1 MTYRVNLLV
10 IVMFISAP
18 VFLRAG
24 SLDDKPSQE
33 YTAINRTLN
42 YYFHGVEMYDVEA
55 LKKAY
60 HPDANLS
67 FIDKETGALEQFNA
81 AQYFAMIAEA
91 PHVVQERSLHVKSI
105 DITGNAAL
113 VKTEIIY
120 DRRGQRISDYLS
132 LLKVDGVWK
141 IVNRTSYKDYAT
153 FGGKPNRTSD
163 EGEVASIDKVVW
175 TYLAGA
181 EDHDLNAFEE
191 SLHPTAAVAFVNE
204 KDGALQALSRP
215 EYMQL
220 HAGLDED
227 LRGRRQEILSVDMTG
242 DMAMA
247 KVHTYYRQ
255 YKAAA
260 TAYLVLMKSEGQW
273 QIVHKITHKDKKAF
287 LAPA

>member
-1 MTYRVNLLV
+1 MNYRVNILV
-10 IVMFISAP
+10 IVMLISAP

-24 SLDDKPSQE
+24 LSDNKPSQE
-33 YTAINRTLN
+33 YPAINRTIN

-81 AQYFAMIAEA
+81 TQYFAMIAEA

-113 VKTEIIY
+113 AKPEIIY

-132 LLKVDGVWK
+132 LLKVDGAWK

-153 FGGKPNRTSD
+153 FGGKPNGAPDAS
-163 EGEVASIDKVVW
+163 EIASIDKVAW
-175 TYLAGA
+175 TYLVGA
-181 EDHDLNAFEE
+181 DDYDLNAFEE
-191 SLHPTAAVAFVNE
+191 SLHPTAAEAFVNE
-204 KDGALQALSRP
+204 KNGALQALSRP
-215 EYMQL
+215 EYMTL
-220 HAGLDED
+220 YAGMTGE
-227 LRGRRQEILSVDMTG
+227 RGGRQEIQAVEMTG